1 MKKTLFKTIVAGTA
15 VLALTACNKE
25 KFHIT
30 GNIMEAKDSML
41 YFENISLDGPVV
53 IDSVK
58 LGEDGH
64 FDFSESRPEAP
75 EFYRLR
81 IANQFVSLSVDSTET
96 ITIKAQYPTM
106 STGYT
111 VEGSENCET
120 IKTLSLKNISL
131 FNRVLALQQNT
142 QLGIEATNDSIRK
155 TIEAYKEDIKQN
167 FIFKEPMKSSSYF
180 ALFQTLGNML
190 IFNPRENKDDIKAFA
205 AVATS
210 WDTFYPNSLRKENL
224 HNITMEGMKN
234 IRIIESKRN
243 MQIDPS
249 KINTSGILD
258 IELMNNKGH
267 LSKLSDLKGK
277 VVMLDFHLFASKEST
292 ARIMKLREI
301 YNKYHAQGFEIYQ
314 VSVDPDEHFWKQQT
328 EALPWVSVRDPQ
340 GLQSTV
346 MQTFNVQ
353 SIPTFFTLGRDVQLH
368 KRDAQI
374 KDLDAEIQSLL

>member
-1 MKKTLFKTIVAGTA
+1 M
-15 VLALTACNKE
+15 ALTACNKE

-30 GNIMEAKDSML
+30 GNITEAKDLML
-41 YFENISLDGPVV
+41 YFENISLDGPVAV
-53 IDSVK
+53 DSVK

-64 FDFSESRPEAP
+64 FDFSDSRPEAP

-120 IKTLSLKNISL
+120 IKTLSLKNIAL
-131 FNRVLALQQNT
+131 FNSIVAIQQNP
-142 QLGIEATNDSIRK
+142 QLGLEATNDSIRK
-155 TIEAYKEDIKQN
+155 TVEAYKQDIKQN
-167 FIFKEPMKSSSYF
+167 YIFKAPMKSSSYF

-234 IRIIESKRN
+234 IRIIESKYN

-249 KINTSGILD
+249 KVNTSGVLD
-258 IELMNNKGH
+258 IELINNKGQV
-267 LSKLSDLKGK
+267 SKLSDLKGK
-277 VVMLDFHLFASKEST
+277 VVLLDFHAFASEEST
-292 ARIMKLREI
+292 ARIMKLREV

-314 VSVDPDEHFWKQQT
+314 VSVDPNEHFWKQQT
-328 EALPWVSVRDPQ
+328 EALPWVSVRDPE
-340 GLQSTV
+340 GIDSKL

-353 SIPTFFTLGRDVQLH
+353 SFPTFFTVGRDNLLH

-374 KDLDAEIQSLL
+374 KDLDVEIQSLL